1 MSQFSHEL
9 ISNFTL
15 LWILFGLIIF
25 VILLFIRA
33 PYGKHYNIK
42 WGPEINNKLGWIV
55 MEMPAL
61 LICPITYLSIVD
73 DIFRFESFFI
83 LLWVLHYFNRTIIY
97 PLKIKTK
104 NKKMPLLIAA
114 SAIFFNLIN
123 GLINGYFLSLL
134 NIHDYNL
141 IIFTSGFFIFL
152 LGGFI
157 NIQSDDILINLR
169 RENQKYFIPTGGLFN
184 YVSSPNYFGE
194 IMEWFGFFI
203 MTLNLGT
210 FSFFI
215 WTFVN
220 LVPRSISNHK
230 WYIETFNDYPKER
243 KILIPKI
250 F

>member
-61 LICPITYLSIVD
+61 LTCPITYLSIVD

-123 GLINGYFLSLL
+123 GLINGYFLSLI

-169 RENQKYFIPTGGLFN
+169 RENQKYFIPRGGLFN